1 MFFKHLSNGFQINI
15 KKFDENT
22 AIQLQQNLQMEL
34 IKISTNFAFL
44 HHDQL
49 FNTASSSNN

>member
-1 MFFKHLSNGFQINI
+1 MFFKHLSNSFQINL
-15 KKFDENT
+15 KKFDKNT